1 MSHFIDD
8 IAGTFTRT
16 FCSAAN
22 FRGLLRTDDL
32 RQQLSD
38 LQPLL
43 QRHYGIEGYLENDS
57 EELWSIYFQ
66 NNPQI
71 PMIDPKKF
79 TPLSTT
85 AATAFSTY
93 SRDEIRVKEA
103 QQLKEIS
110 CEKVKYTTIQH
121 DNISTSNSVI
131 VYTSHGQAMGEN
143 FGEIHEIFIHMDQ
156 NLYFLVKSFG
166 ELRKEHKQYD
176 PFQKHPDL
184 RAKML
189 YEKDGCS
196 FEIITFE
203 DIISHAATM

>member
-1 MSHFIDD
+1 
-8 IAGTFTRT
+8 
-16 FCSAAN
+16 
-22 FRGLLRTDDL
+22 
-32 RQQLSD
+32 
-38 LQPLL
+38 
-43 QRHYGIEGYLENDS
+43 
-57 EELWSIYFQ
+57 
-66 NNPQI
+66 
-71 PMIDPKKF
+71 MIDPKKF

-203 DIISHAATM
+203 DIISHAAIWRGYITGLSVPCVIVLSLDRVVSFSNHDLIYRSLKGRLHSEVDGLVLKTRSHGKCVFNH